1 MGGAAGPD
9 FTPHRNGEREMT
21 QTLEG
26 RPVVGRTLERR
37 GPAHQRGSAG
47 PAMSA
52 SLTAVGGHRG
62 EAATP

>member
-1 MGGAAGPD
+1 
-9 FTPHRNGEREMT
+9 MT

-37 GPAHQRGSAG
+37 GLAQGGSAG
-47 PAMSA
+47 PAMNA
-52 SLTAVGGHRG
+52 SHTAVGGHRG